1 MREWALIAV
10 LGGCLAVLAP
20 AADAG
25 EEKLDVESVLSE
37 LGAEDRATRR
47 YAQEQLASGL
57 ARLSTRD
64 PQAAQ
69 ALVSRMIEMLGETEA
84 SIATNL
90 ASSLARAPRPWRAR
104 GHEAAKTLLYEMMLA
119 AEQHP
124 RLQLSLDQ
132 ALMNA
137 QGLYRDA
144 IADYN
149 DDRVDDIEG
158 TAGKFQ
164 EVFERFPRSAYAARA
179 NYFLARYF
187 TRAFFVLAE
196 HPTAMLE
203 AADAEYVA
211 LFERLD
217 EGRFVIT
224 GNVELD
230 AFYYGALNRALLGDR
245 DETLARLEAVAARAT
260 GKETEVYVYCFFRE
274 FGPGCENVVDDYFDG
289 PTLAATRKAMDDA
302 GMPNPAE
309 PSTFVAAVFA
319 ALEEPAAT
327 AEGGDYFVIA
337 GSVKSAEGAEALAEK
352 FNAILREHGADIA
365 AEVYLPYQ
373 GSEYHAVVVGTM
385 LSLEDA
391 QRAQAVAVEAGL
403 PKDTYLWRPP

>member
-132 ALMNA
+132 ALMNGA
-137 QGLYRDA
+137 GPLSRRHRGLQR
-144 IADYN
+144 
-149 DDRVDDIEG
+149 
-158 TAGKFQ
+158 
-164 EVFERFPRSAYAARA
+164 RSRGRHRG
-179 NYFLARYF
+179 NRGQVPGGL
-187 TRAFFVLAE
+187 RAF
-196 HPTAMLE
+196 PP
-203 AADAEYVA
+203 
-211 LFERLD
+211 ERLC
-217 EGRFVIT
+217 
-224 GNVELD
+224 
-230 AFYYGALNRALLGDR
+230 GAR
-245 DETLARLEAVAARAT
+245 
-260 GKETEVYVYCFFRE
+260 
-274 FGPGCENVVDDYFDG
+274 
-289 PTLAATRKAMDDA
+289 
-302 GMPNPAE
+302 
-309 PSTFVAAVFA
+309 
-319 ALEEPAAT
+319 
-327 AEGGDYFVIA
+327 
-337 GSVKSAEGAEALAEK
+337 
-352 FNAILREHGADIA
+352 
-365 AEVYLPYQ
+365 
-373 GSEYHAVVVGTM
+373 
-385 LSLEDA
+385 
-391 QRAQAVAVEAGL
+391 
-403 PKDTYLWRPP
+403 